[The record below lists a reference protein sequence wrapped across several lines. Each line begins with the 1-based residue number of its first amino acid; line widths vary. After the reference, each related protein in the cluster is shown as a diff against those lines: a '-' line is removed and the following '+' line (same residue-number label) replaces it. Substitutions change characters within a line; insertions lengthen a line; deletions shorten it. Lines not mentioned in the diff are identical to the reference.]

1 MQKHSDKQDAPFSR
15 PCGATENDAQKLHAR
30 RLLPVIVVRNIAHEV
45 LCLYRHEDRMRDA
58 YMPPVRGPTTTA
70 GTDDALPGDQLPR
83 DARELS
89 QRADTPNPVQNGER
103 SSDLDFDGPFPGAY
117 AWQS

>member
-1 MQKHSDKQDAPFSR
+1 MNQTNQPHALPPGGMRLVFAMQKHSDKQDAPFSR

-58 YMPPVRGPTTTA
+58 YMRP
-70 GTDDALPGDQLPR
+70 L
-83 DARELS
+83 
-89 QRADTPNPVQNGER
+89 
-103 SSDLDFDGPFPGAY
+103 
-117 AWQS
+117 QSMIVSPL